1 MFEKTEAWLKVPL
14 AIRYGPGKIIP
25 VAAPVMT
32 GHGVG
37 YAPTSWTWSSD
48 AARIVPSLSKASLAV
63 PCSCRAV
70 PAHCRFSRRSSIHLT
85 AAGSFRAASRTQM
98 SSRSGTTFCPKPP
111 PTSRVITRTLCSGMP
126 SSRAANIRTS
136 CGAWV
141 PAQTVSSPLP
151 RDHSTTRP
159 RVSIGT
165 ALCACSQI
173 VSLTTCAAQA

>member
-1 MFEKTEAWLKVPL
+1 MLENTEAWLKVPL
-14 AIRYGPGKIIP
+14 ATRYGPGKIIP

-48 AARIVPSLSKASLAV
+48 AARIVPASSKASLAS

-70 PAHCRFSRRSSIHLT
+70 PADCRFSRRSSIHLT
-85 AAGSFRAASRTQM
+85 ATASFRAASRTQM

-136 CGAWV
+136 CGACV

-151 RDHSTTRP
+151 RDHSATRP

-165 ALCACSQI
+165 APCACSQI
-173 VSLTTCAAQA
+173 VSLTTCAAPS